1 MLIYILSL
9 SIEFF
14 CDQPQSLAILS
25 YLIQILTVPQ
35 FYEIIEMT
43 FSVKGYSST
52 DLKMNHSNAKNFNT
66 SWYVLFNLDFILR
79 KALKNDPFL
88 LKDVIFVGYFQFF
101 LILQSLILYLCEPL
115 IFTFSKKNI
124 RYISLKGQ
132 SVEFQQI
139 SLRSLSNNVKSFPT
153 YNFTSFYKY
162 VFCNTV
168 ENLKKLTEL

>member
-1 MLIYILSL
+1 MIHY
-9 SIEFF
+9 
-14 CDQPQSLAILS
+14 
-25 YLIQILTVPQ
+25 
-35 FYEIIEMT
+35 
-43 FSVKGYSST
+43 
-52 DLKMNHSNAKNFNT
+52 
-66 SWYVLFNLDFILR
+66 
-79 KALKNDPFL
+79 L
-88 LKDVIFVGYFQFF
+88 LKDVIFTGYFQFSYSLYLSHTFF

-139 SLRSLSNNVKSFPT
+139 SLRSLSNNVESFPT

-168 ENLKKLTEL
+168 ENLKKID